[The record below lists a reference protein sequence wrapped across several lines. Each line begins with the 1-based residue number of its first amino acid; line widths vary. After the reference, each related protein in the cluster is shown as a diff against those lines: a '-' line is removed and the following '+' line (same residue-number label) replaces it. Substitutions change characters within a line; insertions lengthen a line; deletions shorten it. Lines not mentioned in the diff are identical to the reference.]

1 MQFEH
6 MPLERLVEDIVKKEE
21 RILEI
26 MAEIRRVLKK
36 GI

>member
-1 MQFEH
+1 VGRS
-6 MPLERLVEDIVKKEE
+6 RLVEDIVKKEE

-26 MAEIRRVLKK
+26 MVEIRRVLKK